1 MDPKRNTTNLIL
13 TRYLYAIDDVCVSF
27 IDALLNKNIEE
38 ALWWFFEYYYSLD
51 SNKERS

>member
-13 TRYLYAIDDVCVSF
+13 TRYLYAIDDVCLSF

-38 ALWWFFEYYYSLD
+38 ALWWFFEYYY
-51 SNKERS
+51 